1 MLENIIETMR
11 ERTGVNL
18 WRNTSAVIDWFSN
31 IKSKDKYSFI
41 SFDIVD
47 FYPSISAELLTEALD
62 FAKQHMEIPSNDIE
76 VILHARKS
84 LLFKD
89 GSAWAKRDRNALFD
103 VTMGSYD
110 GAEV

>member
-1 MLENIIETMR
+1 MGRVSKKMLENIVETMR

-31 IKSKDKYSFI
+31 IKSKDRYSFI
-41 SFDIVD
+41 SFEIVD

-76 VILHARKS
+76 VILSCMQENLYYSKTEAHRQ
-84 LLFKD
+84 
-89 GSAWAKRDRNALFD
+89 NAIGTHFL
-103 VTMGSYD
+103 T
-110 GAEV
+110 

>member
-1 MLENIIETMR
+1 MIE
-11 ERTGVNL
+11 
-18 WRNTSAVIDWFSN
+18 WFSN
-31 IKSKDKYSFI
+31 IKSKQRHSFI

-47 FYPSISAELLTEALD
+47 FYPSISAELLTDALD
-62 FAKQHMEIPSNDIE
+62 FARQYTEIPSNDIE

-89 GSAWAKRDRNALFD
+89 GTAWAKRDRNALFD

-110 GAEV
+110 GAKVCKLVGIFLLGWCRMVYIIYMMYM